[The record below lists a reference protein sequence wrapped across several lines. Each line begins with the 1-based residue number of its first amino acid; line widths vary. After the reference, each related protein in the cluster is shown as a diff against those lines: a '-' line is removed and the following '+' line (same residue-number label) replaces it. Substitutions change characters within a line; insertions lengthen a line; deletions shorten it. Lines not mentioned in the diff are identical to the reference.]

1 MRHDIKCQG
10 LHSASFLFPFLFHSF
25 EGIPLLHSFILPDWN
40 FLSYLPHSS
49 QIVAG
54 LCLKDP
60 SVCTERLSCP
70 SYRGKMYS
78 KWDTSKVNVGD
89 KCLYLESASALILV
103 SIFFFFLRAWQMCP
117 LGLGFKH
124 LQSAEHFR
132 RGKTH
137 LILPSLFSQ
146 FRRSVG

>member
-40 FLSYLPHSS
+40 FLSYLPHSP

-103 SIFFFFLRAWQMCP
+103 SIFFFFESLTNVPSGPW
-117 LGLGFKH
+117 
-124 LQSAEHFR
+124 LQTS
-132 RGKTH
+132 
-137 LILPSLFSQ
+137 
-146 FRRSVG
+146 SVGRAL